1 MTNVHDVA
9 IHILQGQQMSAMKLQ
24 KLVYYSQAWSLT
36 WDGKPLFPEQIE
48 AWVHGPVV
56 RELYVNHRG
65 KYLVDPGDF
74 PTGDASRLDADQVET
89 IDSVISSYG
98 RMSAAQLSEL
108 THAELPWKQARNG
121 LESGDHGSFAI
132 THESMQTFYSAL
144 SASGDGV
151 HSIEDVGFPAWV
163 Q

>member
-24 KLVYYSQAWSLT
+24 KLVYYSQAWSLA
-36 WDGKPLFPEQIE
+36 WDGKPLFPERIE

-65 KYLVDPGDF
+65 KYLVVPTDF
-74 PTGDASRLDADQVET
+74 PTGDAARLTVEQVET
-89 IDSVISSYG
+89 IDSVLASYG
-98 RMSAAQLSEL
+98 EMSAAQLSEL
-108 THAELPWKQARNG
+108 THAENPWKQARAG
-121 LESGDHGSFAI
+121 LETADHGTFTIS
-132 THESMQTFYSAL
+132 HESMQSFYSEL
-144 SASGDGV
+144 SESDSGV